1 MPLRL
6 FIPIILATF
15 FTTFLT
21 AATSVLLMSVG
32 YSPAMAYSIVMLSA
46 AVIMWGWGS
55 CGIQLSKL
63 PKDKIQF
70 TKENEDG

>member
-1 MPLRL
+1 
-6 FIPIILATF
+6 
-15 FTTFLT
+15 
-21 AATSVLLMSVG
+21 LMSVG